1 MSVLATPVGCNSM
14 IKFISRPTGYSTR
27 KNLLSQPVASV
38 GLPYYGNTAT
48 GR

>member
-1 MSVLATPVGCNSM
+1 MSAVATPVGCNSM
-14 IKFISRPTGYSTR
+14 IKFISRPTR
-27 KNLLSQPVASV
+27 KNLLSQPV

>member
-1 MSVLATPVGCNSM
+1 MSAVATPVGCNSM
-14 IKFISRPTGYSTR
+14 IKFISKPMYSTR